1 MTDRPLGKAMEVIA
15 SIGYKKIDLLER
27 LPHLSVFPDQCD
39 PAALKAAAEAH
50 GLQIANLGTYPGGG
64 PDG

>member
-1 MTDRPLGKAMEVIA
+1 MKVIA
-15 SIGYKKIDLLER
+15 SIGYKKIDLLEK
-27 LPHLSVFPDQCD
+27 LPHLSLFPDECD

-50 GLQIANLGTYPGGG
+50 GLQLTNLAAYPGGG